1 MGARQTIVVID
12 FGGQYNQLIARRVR
26 DMGVY
31 SELVPYW
38 TSLEAIK
45 AFDPIGII
53 LTGGPLSAFGEDS
66 PKLDKGVYELGV
78 PVLGICYGMQI
89 TAHLLGGEVATG
101 KVGEF
106 GGVVCHYG
114 DHPLLSDL
122 PRDGIC
128 WMSHRD
134 KVVRL
139 PQGFVGIAHT
149 DDTEYAAFAS
159 DERRIYGVQFHPE
172 VLHTVGGLD
181 LMHRFVYQ
189 VCGAKGDWTMDNFVD
204 EQVALLSKQLQ
215 GKKVLLGLS
224 GGVDSSV
231 LAALLN
237 KAAPDSLICV
247 FVDHGLLRLNERQ
260 EVEEVFG
267 KQFGINLITADA
279 SDRFLQALEGV
290 TEPERKRKIIGET
303 FVRVFEEEARK
314 IGKVDYLA
322 QGTIYPDRVESGTGN
337 SAVIKSHHNVGGLPS
352 VVDFDGLV
360 EPLRDL
366 FKDEVRKLG
375 FALGLPRH
383 IVMRQPFPG
392 PGLGVRVLGEIT
404 PDKLR
409 IVREADAIFREE
421 IAKAGL
427 DESIW
432 QYFAALS
439 NMRSVGVKGDS
450 RSYDYAVVLR
460 AVASVDAMTAE
471 WFKIPYE
478 VLDAASTRITNE
490 VSGVNRV
497 LYDVTN
503 KPPATIELE

>member
-1 MGARQTIVVID
+1 MNARQTIVVID

-31 SELVPYW
+31 SELVPY
-38 TSLEAIK
+38 TVTAQKVAS
-45 AFDPIGII
+45 FDPIGII
-53 LTGGPLSAFGEDS
+53 LTGGPLSAFGADS
-66 PKLDKGVYELGV
+66 PKLDKGIYELGV

-89 TAHLLGGEVATG
+89 TAHLLGGEVAEG

-106 GGVVCHYG
+106 GGVVCHY
-114 DHPLLSDL
+114 DEHPLLAAM
-122 PRDGIC
+122 GKEGTC

-134 KVVRL
+134 KVVAL
-139 PQGFVGIAHT
+139 PEGFVGIART
-149 DDTEYAAFAS
+149 KDTEYAAMAC
-159 DERRIYGVQFHPE
+159 DAKRIYGVQFHPE
-172 VLHTVGGLD
+172 VLHTEHGLD
-181 LMHRFVYQ
+181 LMHSFVYDI
-189 VCGAKGDWTMDNFVD
+189 CGAKGDWTMSNFID
-204 EQVALLSKQLQ
+204 EQVAALRKQLD

-231 LAALLN
+231 LAALLY
-237 KAAPDSLICV
+237 KACPDSLICV
-247 FVDHGLLRLNERQ
+247 FVDHGLLRKNERE

-267 KQFGINLITADA
+267 KQFGVNLITADA
-279 SDRFLQALEGV
+279 AGRFLKALEGV
-290 TEPERKRKIIGET
+290 VEPERKRKIIGET

-322 QGTIYPDRVESGTGN
+322 QGTIYPDRVESGVGN

-366 FKDEVRKLG
+366 FKDEVRRLG

-404 PDKLR
+404 EDKLR
-409 IVREADAIFREE
+409 IVREADYIFREE

-471 WFKIPYE
+471 WYKIPYD
-478 VLDAASTRITNE
+478 VLDVVSTRITNE

-497 LYDVTN
+497 LYDITN